1 MVVIEYKT
9 TAHPYHYVFLRGKDG
24 KFTTFKF
31 KSDARK
37 KCMSLIRTH
46 EAIVAFV
53 RSPCTEG
60 VYYTK
65 EGKFIL
71 EKRIMIGDRER
82 SFWYILRKDGTLGKH
97 ISDIH
102 DWHLIQSAY

>member
-9 TAHPYHYVFLRGKDG
+9 TAYPYHYVYLGRGEDNI
-24 KFTTFKF
+24 TTFRTKA
-31 KSDARK
+31 DARK

-46 EAIVAFV
+46 KAIVAFL
-53 RSPCTEG
+53 RPFNEG
-60 VYYTK
+60 VYHTK
-65 EGKFIL
+65 EGSFIL
-71 EKRIMIGDRER
+71 EKRIMIDGRER
-82 SFWYILRKDGTLGKH
+82 SFWYILRKDGNLGKH